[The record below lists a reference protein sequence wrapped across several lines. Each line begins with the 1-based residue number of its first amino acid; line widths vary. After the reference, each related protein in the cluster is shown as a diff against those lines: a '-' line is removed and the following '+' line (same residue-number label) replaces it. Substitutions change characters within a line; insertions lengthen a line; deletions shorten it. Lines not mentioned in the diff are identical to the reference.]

1 MTLKWKL
8 SLALSCQV
16 VLFCFCFLFFI
27 CFLHYLCWK
36 KNRLFVSNSTAKDIC
51 INRKKQF
58 WLDSGYFSPLKSEI
72 CSNGSSSGSSNGSS
86 TWAVILWHKLWY
98 WKKTVGFWDFF
109 IATVSD
115 PFSAVSSVML
125 HGVSQMLQIYTRLTV
140 ITCSR

>member
-1 MTLKWKL
+1 MESKPCTEL
-8 SLALSCQV
+8 SGCF
-16 VLFCFCFLFFI
+16 VLFLFFV
-27 CFLHYLCWK
+27 FHLFFALSLLK
-36 KNRLFVSNSTAKDIC
+36 KNGLFVSNSTAKDIC
-51 INRKKQF
+51 INRKNQF

-98 WKKTVGFWDFF
+98 WKKTVVFWDFF